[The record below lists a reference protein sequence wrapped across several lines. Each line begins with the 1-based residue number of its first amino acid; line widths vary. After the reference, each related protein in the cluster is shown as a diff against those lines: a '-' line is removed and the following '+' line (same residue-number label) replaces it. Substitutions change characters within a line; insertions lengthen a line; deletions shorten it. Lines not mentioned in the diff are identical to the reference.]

1 MRYGRMNE
9 LISSMDLMTFSLISG
24 EKPNVKKRLSETL
37 ETNVDEKYNLSP
49 RACDGILR
57 RAERRGKSLPVELED
72 ALRRQASDGT
82 KGPEPVP

>member
-37 ETNVDEKYNLSP
+37 ETSVDEKYNLSP
-49 RACDGILR
+49 TACAGIIR
-57 RAERRGKSLPVELED
+57 RAETRGKSLPDPL
-72 ALRRQASDGT
+72 
-82 KGPEPVP
+82 GPVLGAIANQ

>member
-37 ETNVDEKYNLSP
+37 ETSVDEKYNLSP
-49 RACDGILR
+49 KACDGILS
-57 RAERRGKSLPVELED
+57 RAARRGKPLPKELVEALE
-72 ALRRQASDGT
+72 RQARSA
-82 KGPEPVP
+82 

>member
-37 ETNVDEKYNLSP
+37 ETSVDEKYNLSP
-49 RACDGILR
+49 KACDGILR
-57 RAERRGKSLPVELED
+57 RAEKRGRSLPPELEV
-72 ALRRQASDGT
+72 ALRSQAGL
-82 KGPEPVP
+82 

>member
-37 ETNVDEKYNLSP
+37 ETSVDEKYNLSP
-49 RACDGILR
+49 RACAGILR
-57 RAERRGKSLPVELED
+57 RAERRGKPLPPELDE
-72 ALRRQASDGT
+72 ALRQQASSGIKD
-82 KGPEPVP
+82 

>member
-37 ETNVDEKYNLSP
+37 ETSVDEKYNLSP
-49 RACDGILR
+49 KACTGILR
-57 RAERRGKSLPVELED
+57 RAEQRGKPLPE
-72 ALRRQASDGT
+72 ALREALELQASHGT
-82 KGPEPVP
+82 TEETLG